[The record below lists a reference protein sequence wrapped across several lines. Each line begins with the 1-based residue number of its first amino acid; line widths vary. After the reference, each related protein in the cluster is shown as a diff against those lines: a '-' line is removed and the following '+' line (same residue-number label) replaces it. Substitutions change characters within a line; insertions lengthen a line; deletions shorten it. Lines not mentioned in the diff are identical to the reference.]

1 MTTLRVGTRGSK
13 LALAQTRW
21 TIERLRKLCPDL
33 LVEERVIHTTGDR
46 VQDRPLAAMGTKGVF
61 IRELEAALAAG
72 EIDAAVHSLKDL
84 PSELA
89 PEFALAAVPPREDF
103 RDCLVCPAGGG
114 LDDLA
119 AGAIVATGSPRRRAQ
134 LLAMRPD
141 LGTVEIRGNVDTRL
155 RKAREG
161 ACDAVLL
168 AVAGLKRL
176 GLDKEITAVLE
187 PEQMTPAPGQGAL
200 GIECRADDA
209 AALAALAAL
218 NHPATHQA
226 VAAERAL
233 AARLGAGCAA
243 PLGAAGIWR
252 DGQVLLCAVVASPDG
267 AHIVRSQAEGPA
279 GQTGEIAA
287 QAAEEL
293 LRLGAREILENCSR

>member
-72 EIDAAVHSLKDL
+72 EIGAAVLSLKDL

-233 AARLGAGCAA
+233 AARLGA
-243 PLGAAGIWR
+243 AGIWR